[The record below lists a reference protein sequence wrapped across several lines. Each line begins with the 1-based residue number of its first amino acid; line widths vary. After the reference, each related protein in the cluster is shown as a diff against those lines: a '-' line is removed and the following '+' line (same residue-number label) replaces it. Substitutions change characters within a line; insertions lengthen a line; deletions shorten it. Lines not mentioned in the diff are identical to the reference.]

1 MLDFLKKLT
10 GSKIKRGF
18 YEGGKLRGSNQDF
31 RNGNTPFENTASPDR
46 DVLRS
51 RARWLHENNGIMSGI
66 DHAIKVNTIGG
77 GLKFQS
83 KTGISTIDIAI
94 ETHFKEFIK
103 QQNCDITKRVQF
115 HDMQKLILGQRMMDG
130 EILIH
135 KVRTNNKAH
144 PLTIQLLEADRFSS
158 MTDYKNENAIHG
170 IEVDTYGAPQNYIIN
185 GSGFNTSKIKA
196 EDAIHYFKMN
206 NRATQYRGISE
217 YKNVIIDLRN
227 LAGYQSS
234 TIQALRSRAGIAYA
248 IESDNVAG
256 RLNMLNQ
263 EIENEPVYDINGVMV
278 HYLNRGEKIHQ
289 FDPTISGNEYEA
301 FVKSC
306 VRLIAV
312 GRQISYELAFRDYSQ
327 VNFSSARASLI
338 QDHKRFSDEQ
348 VHMTTYF
355 LNPFFEEWLD
365 ANVLNGNIKG
375 LSPSAYFANK
385 SKFLQPRW
393 IAPAREW
400 VDPLKDIN
408 AFIKEYELGTATLS
422 EFAASK
428 GKDLEEIFTQR
439 AKEQEM
445 LKAAGILTKEEA
457 DAQKKTR

>member
-1 MLDFLKKLT
+1 MSLFADAID
-10 GSKIKRGF
+10 IKRGF
-18 YEGGKLRGSNQDF
+18 YEGGKLRGANQDF

-51 RARWLHENNGIMSGI
+51 RARWLHENNGIMAGI
-66 DHAIKVNTIGG
+66 DHAIKVNAIGN

-83 KTGISTIDIAI
+83 KTGIANIDIAI
-94 ETHFKEFIK
+94 ETHFREWEK

-130 EILIH
+130 EILINI
-135 KVRTNNKAH
+135 KNTRDKKH
-144 PLTIQLLEADRFSS
+144 PLTLQLIEADRFDNLTNYTSS
-158 MTDYKNENAIHG
+158 NYIQG
-170 IEVDTYGAPQNYIIN
+170 IEVNADGAPQNYIIN
-185 GSGFNTSKIKA
+185 QGGFSTAKLSAN
-196 EDAIHYFKMN
+196 DAIHYFKIN

-217 YKNVIIDLRN
+217 YKQVIIDLRN
-227 LAGYQSS
+227 FAGYQSA

-248 IESDNVAG
+248 IETNNVAG
-256 RLNMLNQ
+256 RVGMLGQ
-263 EIENEPVYDINGVMV
+263 TEENEPIYDINGVMV
-278 HYLNRGEKIHQ
+278 HYLNSGEKIHQ
-289 FDPTISGNEYEA
+289 YDPTISGNEYEA

-312 GRQISYELAFRDYSQ
+312 GRQVSYELAFRDYSQ

-338 QDHKRFSDEQ
+338 QDHKRFSEEQ
-348 VHMTTYF
+348 IHLATYV
-355 LNPFFEEWLD
+355 LNPFFEKWLD
-365 ANVLNGNIKG
+365 ANVLSGNIQG
-375 LSPSAYFANK
+375 LSASAYFSDK
-385 SKFLQPRW
+385 KRFVQPRW

-428 GKDLEEIFTQR
+428 GKDLDEIIAQR

-445 LKAAGILTKEEA
+445 LKAAGILTQEDTNA
-457 DAQKKTR
+457 KK